1 MPFMMSNIDAMATSA
16 RKLYLLAME
25 LEEEERVSLAG
36 LLLDS
41 LDTEVEEGVE
51 AAWLEE
57 IERRMAELDSGDA
70 ELIPWD
76 EVRERLLK
84 RLDAAEN
91 S

>member
-1 MPFMMSNIDAMATSA
+1 MATSA

-25 LEEEERVSLAG
+25 LEEEERASLAG

-70 ELIPWD
+70 ELIPWE
-76 EVRERLLK
+76 EVRDRLLK